1 MSIFH
6 YAKLKIYRFCKF
18 FNITLNW
25 KHARVLYD
33 FQYEILHQLDVNI
46 LIRRLIGLETC
57 MSYLFEKHQLEG
69 IKNQRQINLMKARGL
84 RQQLV
89 LPDEL

>member
-1 MSIFH
+1 
-6 YAKLKIYRFCKF
+6 
-18 FNITLNW
+18 
-25 KHARVLYD
+25 
-33 FQYEILHQLDVNI
+33 
-46 LIRRLIGLETC
+46 

-89 LPDEL
+89 SPDELEERH